1 MEPVKHAV
9 AKALV
14 AAGSVRGATVIGQPG
29 GWAIVLRV
37 GIGERVIAAK
47 RGGVRMFAT
56 LDAAQRLLRELGIV
70 RFEVDA
76 THHAPECIGA

>member
-1 MEPVKHAV
+1 VETVKHAV

-37 GIGERVIAAK
+37 GIGERVLAAK

-56 LDAAQRLLRELGIV
+56 LDAAARLLRELGIV